1 MRARI
6 SIGLA
11 GFLSAMLLLQFAGIS
26 AQGAERG
33 GEATTVRADEIASA
47 APATSWMPAW
57 FPKAAVLPPPQ
68 GEVIRVR
75 TAEELLAA
83 VERVPTGGTILLSDG
98 HYRLPRVLVLRQKQD
113 IALRSVSG
121 DPTRVT
127 LAGQGWDS
135 QAKGDDLLHIAR
147 CEGVTIADLSFTDC
161 RSYGIKVEA
170 ENGPKDIHIYNCR
183 FRDIGVRAI
192 KGSAGQDPNVR
203 AVKGSVRY
211 CMFENTKIPP
221 ADWLFGGDYIA
232 AIDMMALEDWT
243 FSDNAFRNIRGRNG
257 GGRAAIFVWVR
268 SRGVRVERNFILD
281 CDRGVAF
288 GNPGQSTANLA
299 GERPAYVADGI
310 IRNNFIAGGPDSAI
324 ELWYADRIKVQH
336 NTIWRPERNWRR
348 GIRIGT
354 GTAHSEVVNN
364 LVHGEILLEG
374 GAAELRTN
382 LTGRLDN
389 YCVDPASGNLALTPA
404 ATRAIDQ
411 GVPLPDVTDDIRR
424 RSRAQRPDLGAWEYE
439 SGDPPAAGA
448 APATSLGNTSVRYTV
463 PDKPYVV
470 LQHGGLKVVVVD
482 NRAVDDVVLPGHRAG
497 YHGIASLRHV
507 QQPRNLFVPAY
518 AGLNFEHIHDGT
530 VKPREVL
537 FEPRHAPM
545 ELRVLNNR
553 AAELYQAPTPHWD
566 LESCMRY
573 ELLDDSIIE
582 FTFECVPRRD
592 TFTNGYMG
600 LFWASYIDHP
610 ESLDIHFRGFSEGAG
625 AKAGW
630 LWGITPAHGSWA
642 THRAP
647 DDQREFPHDAAFP
660 LELPFGFSRLRYAE
674 PWYFGVCRGMA
685 LVQMFRAQDGVRL
698 TQSPSGGGSGCP
710 AWDFQ
715 WFINKPRVGQ
725 RCQLVMRVAYM
736 PVKGSG
742 EEASVRD
749 QIARLVKERQPNS
762 GGAESDLRAKIG
774 VVNPPLI
781 IPGKDWNQATPVQ
794 VPSTIPNDVL
804 PRSRGAGVYGFNWW
818 VNGIKPDGQRLWP
831 GARPQTY
838 YANGLHNN
846 VCIVVPKWRMV
857 IARTNGGRK
866 DGSANTP
873 ANVDE
878 IWSRFFSRLAEA
890 IIQ

>member
-1 MRARI
+1 MTRI
-6 SIGLA
+6 SISLA

-26 AQGAERG
+26 TRGAERG

-47 APATSWMPAW
+47 APSTSWMPAW
-57 FPKAAVLPPPQ
+57 FPKATVLPPPQ

-98 HYRLPRVLVLRQKQD
+98 HYRLPCVLVLRQKQD
-113 IALRSVSG
+113 IVLRGASG

-135 QAKGDDLLHIAR
+135 QAKGDDLLHIA
-147 CEGVTIADLSFTDC
+147 
-161 RSYGIKVEA
+161 
-170 ENGPKDIHIYNCR
+170 
-183 FRDIGVRAI
+183 
-192 KGSAGQDPNVR
+192 
-203 AVKGSVRY
+203 
-211 CMFENTKIPP
+211 
-221 ADWLFGGDYIA
+221 

-257 GGRAAIFVWVR
+257 AGRAAIFIWVR

-299 GERPAYVADGI
+299 GERRVDVADGI
-310 IRNNFIAGGPDSAI
+310 IRNNFIAGGPDCAI
-324 ELWYADRIKVQH
+324 ELWHAEGIKLQH

-354 GTAHSEVVNN
+354 GTAHTEVVNN

-374 GAAELRTN
+374 GEAEVRTN

-389 YCVDPASGNLALTPA
+389 YCVDPASGNLTLTPA

-411 GVPLPDVTDDIRR
+411 GVPLPDVTEDIRR

-439 SGDPPAAGA
+439 SGDRSAAGA

-470 LQHGGLKVVVVD
+470 LQHGGLEVVVVD

-592 TFTNGYMG
+592 TFTNGYVG
-600 LFWASYIDHP
+600 LFWASYIDRP
-610 ESLDIHFRGFSEGAG
+610 ESLDIHFRGLSQGAE
-625 AKAGW
+625 ANAGW
-630 LWGITPAHGSWA
+630 LRGVTPAHGTLA
-642 THRAP
+642 THRAQ
-647 DDQREFPHDAAFP
+647 DDQREFPHAAAFP

-685 LVQMFRAQDGVRL
+685 LVQMFRAQDAVRL

-715 WFINKPRVGQ
+715 WFIEKPRVGQ
-725 RCQLVMRVAYM
+725 RYQLVMRVAYM

-781 IPGKDWNQATPVQ
+781 FPGK
-794 VPSTIPNDVL
+794 
-804 PRSRGAGVYGFNWW
+804 
-818 VNGIKPDGQRLWP
+818 
-831 GARPQTY
+831 
-838 YANGLHNN
+838 
-846 VCIVVPKWRMV
+846 
-857 IARTNGGRK
+857 
-866 DGSANTP
+866 
-873 ANVDE
+873 E
-878 IWSRFFSRLAEA
+878 
-890 IIQ
+890 